1 MLWCEFTLF
10 LCDAISRRHAP
21 ITLLSKFQASV
32 NLSLRALLLIV
43 AVRLRVVLV
52 DTFVRSACSNPVCAS
67 GAATKLQCL
76 EVSLFHRGLRNF
88 CLFHHMPPSG
98 TGSGPGSNE
107 PAGAT

>member
-21 ITLLSKFQASV
+21 ITPLSKFQASV
-32 NLSLRALLLIV
+32 NLSPRALLLIV
-43 AVRLRVVLV
+43 AVRLRVVRV
-52 DTFVRSACSNPVCAS
+52 DTFVRSACSTPVCAS
-67 GAATKLQCL
+67 GATTKLQCL
-76 EVSLFHRGLRNF
+76 EVSLFHRELRNF
-88 CLFHHMPPSG
+88 CLFHHMPHSG